1 MMYETKK
8 EESFNTLNDYLE
20 INLFPSV
27 YFCRRNLF
35 RFFFALL
42 IRDEA
47 E

>member
-1 MMYETKK
+1 MMHETKK
-8 EESFNTLNDYLE
+8 EELFNTLNDYLE

-27 YFCRRNLF
+27 DFCGRNLSH
-35 RFFFALL
+35 FFPALS